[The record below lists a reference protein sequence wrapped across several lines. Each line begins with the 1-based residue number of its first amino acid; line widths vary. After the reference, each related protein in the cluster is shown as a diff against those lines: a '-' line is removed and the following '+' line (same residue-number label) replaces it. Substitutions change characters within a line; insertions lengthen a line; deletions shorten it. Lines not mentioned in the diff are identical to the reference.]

1 MSRRYLVL
9 HGWESHRPREH
20 WHWWLTE
27 ELRRRGEQVLYPQLP
42 APDTP
47 TLADWLEILH
57 AELAQL
63 GDGERIIVAHSMS
76 CQLWLHAVNELSPAE
91 QVDRV
96 LLVAAPD
103 PTELARYD
111 VVFDFAITSPD
122 PAAVARAAR
131 TTRLVCST
139 DDPWTPNG
147 PPYADLGL
155 PVDVIQGGGHL
166 NPDSGYGAWPAMLRW
181 CLDEAIPVGPRAPTD
196 PR

>member
-1 MSRRYLVL
+1 L

-47 TLADWLEILH
+47 TLADWLAILH

-63 GDGERIIVAHSMS
+63 GDGERIVVAHSMS
-76 CQLWLHAVNELSPAE
+76 CQLWLHAASELSAE
-91 QVDRV
+91 ERVDRV

-111 VVFDFAITSPD
+111 PVVDFAITAPD
-122 PAAVARAAR
+122 SAAVAQAAG
-131 TTRLVCST
+131 TTRFVCSS
-139 DDPWTPNG
+139 DDPWTPHG
-147 PPYADLGL
+147 VPYADLGL
-155 PVDVIQGGGHL
+155 PVDVIHGGGHL
-166 NPDSGYGAWPAMLRW
+166 NPDSGYGPWPALLRW
-181 CLDEAIPVGPRAPTD
+181 CLEATTPVGPR
-196 PR
+196 